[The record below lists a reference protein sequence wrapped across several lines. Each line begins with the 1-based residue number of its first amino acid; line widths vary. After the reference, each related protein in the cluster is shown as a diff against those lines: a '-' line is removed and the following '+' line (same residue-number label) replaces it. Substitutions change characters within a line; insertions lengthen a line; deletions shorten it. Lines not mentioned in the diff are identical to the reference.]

1 MKIELKP
8 LQLSDTEKLYEFFQ
22 KLPASENG
30 KNNRAHGLS
39 RKDFAEWVQRE
50 LDYSQGKNLKPG
62 YVPRTT
68 YILYIDDV
76 PVGVSNLRHYLNE
89 KLEKDG
95 GHIGTHILPEYRG
108 RGYGKILTR
117 ETLKK
122 AEEMGI
128 NPVLI
133 FHHDDNISAWSI
145 SEKLGGKLDS
155 VNMIDGI
162 KVRKY
167 LIDTSKLSNK

>member
-1 MKIELKP
+1 M
-8 LQLSDTEKLYEFFQ
+8 
-22 KLPASENG
+22 
-30 KNNRAHGLS
+30 
-39 RKDFAEWVQRE
+39 
-50 LDYSQGKNLKPG
+50 
-62 YVPRTT
+62 
-68 YILYIDDV
+68 
-76 PVGVSNLRHYLNE
+76 
-89 KLEKDG
+89 
-95 GHIGTHILPEYRG
+95 PEYRG

-162 KVRKY
+162 KCRKY
-167 LIDTSKLSNK
+167 LIDTSKLSL

>member
-1 MKIELKP
+1 MRVKLQP
-8 LQLSDTEKLYEFFQ
+8 LQLSDAENLYEFFQ

-39 RKDFAEWVQRE
+39 HEDFTKWVQHE
-50 LDYSQGKNLKPG
+50 IDSAHGKNIKPG
-62 YVPRTT
+62 RVPGTT
-68 YILYIDDV
+68 FVLYIDDT

-89 KLEKDG
+89 NLQQDG

-108 RGYGKILTR
+108 RGYGNIITL

-122 AEEMGI
+122 AKETGI

-133 FHHDDNISAWSI
+133 FNRDDNVPAWRT

-155 VNMIDGI
+155 INIINGT
-162 KVRKY
+162 KLRKY
-167 LIDTSKLSNK
+167 LIDTSKI